1 MLSTYCTVGWTR
13 CGTAKARPSACRS
26 CIFWRMCTKSS
37 WWRLMC
43 FPGSSVFFGHW
54 ATQKRLP
61 NSLVGT
67 DYYCW
72 PALCKQILQDPNSPR
87 KHPPGLQVRIDN
99 ENCREGG
106 GLTVQFSRCVACSSS
121 IVGRCSLLGIDQSSP
136 LYCPKKNQK
145 TRANLRLPH
154 PHARAPMQVSPS
166 QFASPAAVLSEVQNV
181 IDAHG
186 GASEFALALICH
198 IASVLN
204 WHGKPWSPE
213 LW

>member
-1 MLSTYCTVGWTR
+1 MQILYLLEDVYQVELVEADVFPGVER
-13 CGTAKARPSACRS
+13 
-26 CIFWRMCTKSS
+26 IFWALGHTEASSELARWNRLLLLAGAVQADLARSKFPTKTS
-37 WWRLMC
+37 
-43 FPGSSVFFGHW
+43 
-54 ATQKRLP
+54 
-61 NSLVGT
+61 
-67 DYYCW
+67 
-72 PALCKQILQDPNSPR
+72 
-87 KHPPGLQVRIDN
+87 PGLQLRIDN